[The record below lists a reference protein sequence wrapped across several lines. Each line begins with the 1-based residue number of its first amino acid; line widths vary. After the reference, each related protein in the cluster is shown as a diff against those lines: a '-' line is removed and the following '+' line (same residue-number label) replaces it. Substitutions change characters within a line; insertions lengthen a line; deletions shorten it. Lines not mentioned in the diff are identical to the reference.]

1 MFYGVRIT
9 FGLQSWQ
16 VVQTYDGA
24 ASVRIGGSWRL
35 EEGAK
40 RADVASITPEYR
52 LAREDD
58 NSLVYDWTQADAVT
72 DKTWEATVKLP
83 RGGLYRLETCL
94 DAVSAKTGEHWRFR
108 GDIRTHLGA
117 GDVFVM
123 AGQSNSAG
131 YSKGVAFDPPDMMV
145 HVLRNSGS
153 WDMAAHPLNDAT
165 DAPDCLNAPM
175 GQTGTSPFIA
185 FGRLYSRF
193 TGAPVGLIACAQ
205 GGSSISQWDAWRGG
219 QLNLNM
225 IRKIRRAGGAKAVF
239 WYQGCADALEEGVND
254 YAFSFKRMVEETR
267 KALGC
272 DIPYYT
278 FQLNRYDAPH
288 DFDAWNR
295 IRRIQL
301 ELSHELDGVYLLPT
315 TGLELGDEIHNS
327 SRANVALGEQL
338 AGFICR
344 GEAAPQAGE
353 ITLEDRRVTVRIR
366 GLAGELQ
373 KQCALRLGECFR
385 AEDERGIID
394 IMEVRSDAGSI
405 YLELARRAEGDV
417 YVSYDMEE
425 APFHAAFRDSLT
437 SLPVVP
443 FYRVT
448 ADRRR

>member
-40 RADVASITPEYR
+40 RAGVASVTPEYR

-165 DAPDCLNAPM
+165 DAPDCPNAPM
-175 GQTGTSPFIA
+175 GQTGTSPFIS
-185 FGRLYSRF
+185 FGRTYSRSE
-193 TGAPVGLIACAQ
+193 GVPVGLIACAQ
-205 GGSSISQWDAWRGG
+205 GGSSINRWDSFSGG
-219 QLNLNM
+219 DLNLNM

-239 WYQGCADALEEGVND
+239 WYQGCADASAEGAAS
-254 YAFSFKRMVEETR
+254 YAEKFARMAEETR
-267 KALGC
+267 RALGYQ
-272 DIPYYT
+272 IPYYT

-288 DFDAWNR
+288 DFDSWNR
-295 IRRIQL
+295 IRQVQL
-301 ELSHELDGVYLLPT
+301 ELSKKLKNVYLLPT
-315 TGLELGDEIHNS
+315 TGMELGDEIHNS
-327 SRANVALGEQL
+327 SRSNVALGEML
-338 AGFICR
+338 AGLICR
-344 GEAAPQAGE
+344 GTAAPEACGISREGRQ
-353 ITLEDRRVTVRIR
+353 LTVNIR
-366 GLAGELQ
+366 GLKGELHR
-373 KQCALRLGECFR
+373 QCASRPGECFR

-394 IMEVRSDAGSI
+394 ITEVRPGGDSI
-405 YLELARRAEGDV
+405 CLELARQPEGDV
-417 YVSYDMEE
+417 FVSYDMEE
-425 APFHAAFRDSLT
+425 APFHAPFRDSLT
-437 SLPVVP
+437 LLPVVP
-443 FYRVT
+443 FYRVK
-448 ADRRR
+448 AD